1 MFESLDL
8 KQGDLFPIA
17 TEGNDSE
24 EKSDL
29 IIWSKSAGC
38 RLGIPDGEV
47 GVSLTSKPR
56 PGGGE
61 EISGWIVTVLAS
73 SLKHKLK

>member
-8 KQGDLFPIA
+8 KRGDLFPIA

-29 IIWSKSAGC
+29 II
-38 RLGIPDGEV
+38 
-47 GVSLTSKPR
+47 
-56 PGGGE
+56 
-61 EISGWIVTVLAS
+61 
-73 SLKHKLK
+73 